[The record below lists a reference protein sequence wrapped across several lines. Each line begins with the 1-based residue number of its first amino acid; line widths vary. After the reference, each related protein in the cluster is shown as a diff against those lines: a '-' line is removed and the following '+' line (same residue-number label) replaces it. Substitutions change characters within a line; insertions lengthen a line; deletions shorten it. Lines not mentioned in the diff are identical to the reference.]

1 MLLRKPGIQW
11 LLGVLS
17 CYHGN
22 LVWHC
27 FRLENQRF
35 WEDKTYTI
43 RSSVGQG
50 AWSGVI
56 FGA

>member
-1 MLLRKPGIQW
+1 MAVRGFKLLSWQFGLA
-11 LLGVLS
+11 LL
-17 CYHGN
+17 
-22 LVWHC
+22 
-27 FRLENQRF
+27 RLENQRF

-56 FGA
+56 LGA